1 MKDIYTII
9 EETNIEKT
17 DAMYEYMNAYQNCW
31 MLINEKFEFP
41 DFKSMFGGKKQTV
54 SNSASSGFSFLSFL
68 LGGNTSGSKENDP
81 VKAAYMKTLE
91 EKRKNNERRRKEL
104 LQANQ
109 QMKIAHISMKAKT
122 EEIKTENAHQEMLSQ
137 IKSVTDSLNKEN
149 ANLDKLYDC
158 IRKGKTIPPDILDNE
173 ITRQLKTADTLI
185 KSLPDNEVTKAQ
197 EAQAAFLKLYYKKND
212 SGEYVARSPKEFR
225 TECEK
230 NHELRDMFA
239 NAAAGGRDFI
249 DHASAEDLENM
260 AKSFDAASSVSQQ
273 ATATEKLKTAVE
285 NAQKTD
291 AAAAA
296 VQNEYDTVKK
306 QNDARTAV
314 KDAKE
319 KLDKANN
326 DLKAIDGE
334 NGIAGNKQKTM
345 MYSFISKNKGKEP
358 FKTLLKEKSIADLTN
373 DLKDCVN
380 EDGTIIGEGEN
391 SLKAYFDR
399 QTNIPTEKPE
409 DGTDEVAKVEFSLTD
424 QKVDYDDAKK
434 IVEKAKTD
442 ATNAIA
448 AADTDLRNKKNALK
462 DVGLSEDDDLK
473 ERQVVLSD
481 ETKKLLK
488 EAGVNVDDNTN
499 TDVVAATIKSRATT
513 ATDAIKNAQKEV
525 DQTKDAGKY
534 LAQKMKDTDETIANH
549 ERNKDPEIKDA
560 NEQAEEEFKKSGQF
574 NPVVDKKD
582 DKGTY
587 IEYEDENG
595 ETKKIYRPTD
605 LSDQSALDMYESKR
619 KLALVKAAG
628 EGKLQEH
635 PTVYAEKVDGKVVY
649 KMKDGDDVVE
659 LKNKEEYISGLKAMK
674 AYSRDIATVK
684 NVLKGT
690 DNELTDEDSKVL
702 SDYMDNNEEAVE
714 KIASEF
720 DDMTAAELE
729 DLVKDREGDDD
740 DEEAMSDTEKEL
752 RDAKQALKDMSEDD
766 IMDLAS
772 KDEKPEDVSDEQWEA
787 AKKYKEAK
795 DKLDNEDEQDDDVE
809 NDDDKTTNDENGKPQ
824 PPKRKIKKRPS
835 KIKGRF
841 IYIYKTQDNKPARS
855 NKKDWQA
862 NVRAWK
868 KYKRRLAK
876 WEKANSTKNESF
888 ITKVLAKK
896 LVIERFYPKDLTSY
910 LKECFE

>member
-1 MKDIYTII
+1 MKNIYDII
-9 EETNIEKT
+9 EENNIEKT
-17 DAMYEYMNAYQNCW
+17 DEVLAYASAYQKCFD
-31 MLINEKFEFP
+31 LVNEKFEFP
-41 DFKSMFGGKKQTV
+41 DFKSMFGNKKKAV

-68 LGGNTSGSKENDP
+68 LGGNANTKNDDP

-91 EKRKNNERRRKEL
+91 QKRANNDRRRKEML
-104 LQANQ
+104 KANQ
-109 QMKIAHISMKAKT
+109 DMKIQHIQMKAKK
-122 EEIKTENAHQEMLSQ
+122 EEIETENAHQEMLRQ
-137 IKSVTDSLNKEN
+137 IRSVTDSLKKEN
-149 ANLDKLYDC
+149 ENLDKLYSR
-158 IRKGKTIPPDILDNE
+158 IRSGKPIPADILDNE

-185 KSLPDNEVTKAQ
+185 KSLPENEITKQ
-197 EAQAAFLKLYYKKND
+197 EEAQVAFLKLYYKENEN
-212 SGEYVARSPKEFR
+212 GEYTGRTPEEFAD
-225 TECEK
+225 ECK
-230 NHELRDMFA
+230 AKPELAKMFA
-239 NAAAGGRDFI
+239 DAAAGGRDFI
-249 DHASAEDLENM
+249 DHATAEDLENM

-273 ATATEKLKTAVE
+273 AAATEKLKTAVE

-319 KLDKANN
+319 KLDKAND
-326 DLKAIDGE
+326 DLKAIDGK
-334 NGIAGNKQKTM
+334 NGIASNKQKTM

-358 FKTLLKEKSIADLTN
+358 FKTLLKEKSITDLTN

-409 DGTDEVAKVEFSLTD
+409 DGSNAVAKVEFSLTD

-434 IVEKAKTD
+434 VVDKAKTD

-448 AADTDLRNKKNALK
+448 AADTDLNNKKSALK
-462 DVGLSEDDDLK
+462 DAGLSENDDLK
-473 ERQVVLSD
+473 ERPVVLSD
-481 ETKKLLK
+481 ETKKLLQ
-488 EAGVNVDDNTN
+488 EAGVTVVKNDNP
-499 TDVVAATIKSRATT
+499 DVIAATIKSRATT

-525 DQTKDAGKY
+525 DQAKDAGKY
-534 LAQKMKDTDETIANH
+534 LAQKMKDADETIANH
-549 ERNKDPEIKDA
+549 ERNTDPEIKDA
-560 NEQAEEEFKKSGQF
+560 NEQAEKEFKKNGQF

-582 DKGTY
+582 DKGTFV
-587 IEYEDENG
+587 EYEDENG

-605 LSDQSALDMYESKR
+605 LSDRSALDMYESKR

-628 EGKLQEH
+628 EGKLQEL
-635 PTVYAEKVDGKVVY
+635 PQVYAEKVDGKVVY
-649 KMKDGDDVVE
+649 KMKDGDDVTE
-659 LKNKEEYISGLKAMK
+659 IDKDDYISGLKAMK

-684 NVLKGT
+684 NVLRGT
-690 DNELTDEDSKVL
+690 DNELTDEDSKAL

-740 DEEAMSDTEKEL
+740 DEEAASDTEKEL
-752 RDAKQALKDMSEDD
+752 KDAKKALKDMSEDE
-766 IMDLAS
+766 ILELAD
-772 KDEKPEDVSDEQWEA
+772 KDPKPDGVTDAQYEA
-787 AKKYKEAK
+787 ARKYRNAKK
-795 DKLDNEDEQDDDVE
+795 KLDAQDEQDDDAE

-824 PPKRKIKKRPS
+824 PPKRKIKKRHS

-841 IYIYKTQDNKPARS
+841 VYIYKTQDNKPARAS
-855 NKKDWQA
+855 KKDWQA

-896 LVIERFYPKDLTSY
+896 LVIERFYPKDLTDY
-910 LKECFE
+910 LKEYFA

>member
-1 MKDIYTII
+1 MKNIYDII
-9 EETNIEKT
+9 EENCIEKT
-17 DAMYEYMNAYQNCW
+17 DEVLAYASAYQKCFA
-31 MLINEKFEFP
+31 LVNEKFEFP

-54 SNSASSGFSFLSFL
+54 SNSTSSGFSFLSFL
-68 LGGNTSGSKENDP
+68 LGGNTSVSKENDP

-149 ANLDKLYDC
+149 TNLDKLYDC

-197 EAQAAFLKLYYKKND
+197 EAQAAFLKLYYKEND
-212 SGEYVARSPKEFR
+212 NGEYDARSPEEFR
-225 TECEK
+225 EQCEK

-239 NAAAGGRDFI
+239 NAAASGRDFI
-249 DHASAEDLENM
+249 DHATAEDLENM

-273 ATATEKLKTAVE
+273 AAATEKLKAAVE

-319 KLDKANN
+319 KLDKAND
-326 DLKAIDGE
+326 DLNAIDRE
-334 NGIAGNKQKTM
+334 NGIASNKQKTM

-358 FKTLLKEKSIADLTN
+358 FKTLLKEKSITDLTN

-380 EDGTIIGEGEN
+380 EDGTIIGEGKN
-391 SLKAYFDR
+391 SLKTYFDR

-409 DGTDEVAKVEFSLTD
+409 DGSNNVAKVEFSLTD
-424 QKVDYDDAKK
+424 QKVDYDKAKK
-434 IVEKAKTD
+434 DVETAKTA

-448 AADTDLRNKKNALK
+448 AADTDLTNKKAALK
-462 DVGLSEDDDLK
+462 DAGLNEDDDLK

-488 EAGVNVDDNTN
+488 EAGVTAGKNDNP
-499 TDVVAATIKSRATT
+499 DVIAATIKSRATT

-525 DQTKDAGKY
+525 DQAKDTGKY
-534 LAQKMKDTDETIANH
+534 LAQKMKDADETIANH
-549 ERNKDPEIKDA
+549 ERNTDPEIKDA
-560 NEQAEEEFKKSGQF
+560 NEQAEKEFKKNST
-574 NPVVDKKD
+574 NPTVEQKD
-582 DKGTY
+582 EKGTFV
-587 IEYEDENG
+587 EYEDENG
-595 ETKKIYRPTD
+595 ETKKIYRPAD
-605 LSDQSALDMYESKR
+605 LSDQSALDMYQSKR

-628 EGKLQEH
+628 EGKLQE
-635 PTVYAEKVDGKVVY
+635 PPQVYAEKVDGKVVY
-649 KMKDGDDVVE
+649 KMKDGDDTTE
-659 LKNKEEYISGLKAMK
+659 INKDEYISGMKAMK
-674 AYSRDIATVK
+674 IYSRDITTVK

-690 DNELTDEDSKVL
+690 DKELTDEDSKAL

-740 DEEAMSDTEKEL
+740 DEEAVSDT
-752 RDAKQALKDMSEDD
+752 
-766 IMDLAS
+766 
-772 KDEKPEDVSDEQWEA
+772 
-787 AKKYKEAK
+787 
-795 DKLDNEDEQDDDVE
+795 E
-809 NDDDKTTNDENGKPQ
+809 NDDDEEAVSDAENDDDRTTNDENGKPQ
-824 PPKRKIKKRPS
+824 PPKRKIKKRHS

-841 IYIYKTQDNKPARS
+841 IYIYKTQDNKPARA

-876 WEKANSTKNESF
+876 WQKQNSNKNESY
-888 ITKVLAKK
+888 ITRILSDR
-896 LVIERFYPKDLTSY
+896 LVIERFYPKDLTDY
-910 LKECFE
+910 LKECFA

>member
-9 EETNIEKT
+9 EENNIEKT

-109 QMKIAHISMKAKT
+109 QMKIVHINMKAKT

-197 EAQAAFLKLYYKKND
+197 EAQAAFLKLYYKKNAN
-212 SGEYVARSPKEFR
+212 GEYVGCDPKEFR
-225 TECEK
+225 ENCE
-230 NHELRDMFA
+230 NNQELRDMFA

-249 DHASAEDLENM
+249 DNATAEDLENM
-260 AKSFDAASSVSQQ
+260 AKSFDAASSVSQK
-273 ATATEKLKTAVE
+273 AAATEKLKTAVE

-334 NGIAGNKQKTM
+334 NGIASDKKKTM

-358 FKTLLKEKSIADLTN
+358 FKTILKTKSIADLTN
-373 DLKDCVN
+373 DLKNFVN
-380 EDGTIIGEGEN
+380 EDGTIIGEGKN
-391 SLKAYFDR
+391 SLKTYFDG
-399 QTNIPTEKPE
+399 QTDIPHEKQE
-409 DGTDEVAKVEFSLTD
+409 DGSNDVAKVEFSLTD
-424 QKVDYDDAKK
+424 QKVDYDKAKK
-434 IVEKAKTD
+434 DVETAKTA

-448 AADTDLRNKKNALK
+448 AADTDLTNKKAALK
-462 DVGLSEDDDLK
+462 DVGLNEDDDLK

-488 EAGVNVDDNTN
+488 AAGVNVDDNTN

-513 ATDAIKNAQKEV
+513 ANDAIKNAQKEV
-525 DQTKDAGKY
+525 DQAEDTGEY
-534 LAQKMKDTDETIANH
+534 LAQKMKDADETIANH
-549 ERNKDPEIKDA
+549 ERNTNPEIKDA
-560 NEQAEEEFKKSGQF
+560 NEQAEKEFKKNSI
-574 NPVVDKKD
+574 NPTVEQKD
-582 DKGTY
+582 EKGTFV
-587 IEYEDENG
+587 EYEDENG

-605 LSDQSALDMYESKR
+605 LSDQSALDMYQSKR
-619 KLALVKAAG
+619 KLALVKAAA
-628 EGKLQEH
+628 EGKLQE
-635 PTVYAEKVDGKVVY
+635 PPQVYAEKVDGQVVY
-649 KMKDGDDVVE
+649 KMKDGDDTTE
-659 LKNKEEYISGLKAMK
+659 INKDEYISGMKAMK
-674 AYSRDIATVK
+674 IYSRDIATVK
-684 NVLKGT
+684 NVIKGT
-690 DNELTDEDSKVL
+690 DNELTDEDSKAL

-729 DLVKDREGDDD
+729 NIVKDREGDDD

-752 RDAKQALKDMSEDD
+752 KDAKKALKDMSEDD

-772 KDEKPEDVSDEQWEA
+772 KDEKPEDVSDEEWKA

-795 DKLDNEDEQDDDVE
+795 NKLDNEDDQDDDAE

-841 IYIYKTQDNKPARS
+841 IYIYKTQDNKPARA

-876 WEKANSTKNESF
+876 WQKNNPSKNESF
-888 ITKVLAKK
+888 ITKVLTKK
-896 LVIERFYPKDLTSY
+896 LVIERFCPKDLTNY

>member
-1 MKDIYTII
+1 MKNLNFQIS
-9 EETNIEKT
+9 NQCSVVK
-17 DAMYEYMNAYQNCW
+17 NRQF
-31 MLINEKFEFP
+31 LI
-41 DFKSMFGGKKQTV
+41 QLHLV
-54 SNSASSGFSFLSFL
+54 FLFFIFL

-109 QMKIAHISMKAKT
+109 QMKIAHINMKAKT
-122 EEIKTENAHQEMLSQ
+122 EEIKTENAHKEMLSQ
-137 IKSVTDSLNKEN
+137 IKSVTDSLKKEN
-149 ANLDKLYDC
+149 DNLDKLYDC
-158 IRKGKTIPPDILDNE
+158 IRKGKTISLDILDNE

-212 SGEYVARSPKEFR
+212 NGEYVGRDPKEFR
-225 TECEK
+225 RYCDK
-230 NHELRDMFA
+230 NTELRYMFA

-249 DHASAEDLENM
+249 DHATAEDLENM

-273 ATATEKLKTAVE
+273 AAATEKLKTAVE

-306 QNDARTAV
+306 QNDARAAV

-319 KLDKANN
+319 KLKKAND
-326 DLKAIDGE
+326 DLNAIDGE
-334 NGIAGNKQKTM
+334 NGIASNKQKTM

-358 FKTLLKEKSIADLTN
+358 FKTLLKEKSITDLTN

-380 EDGTIIGEGEN
+380 EDGTIIGEGKN
-391 SLKAYFDR
+391 SLKTYFDR

-409 DGTDEVAKVEFSLTD
+409 DGSNNVAKVEFSLTD

-434 IVEKAKTD
+434 VVDKAKTD

-448 AADTDLRNKKNALK
+448 AADTDLTNKKAALK
-462 DVGLSEDDDLK
+462 DAGLNEDDDLK

-488 EAGVNVDDNTN
+488 EAGVNADDNTN

-525 DQTKDAGKY
+525 DQAKDTGKY
-534 LAQKMKDTDETIANH
+534 LAQKMKDADETIANH
-549 ERNKDPEIKDA
+549 ERNTDPEIKDA
-560 NEQAEEEFKKSGQF
+560 NEQAEKEFKKNGQF

-582 DKGTY
+582 DKGTFV
-587 IEYEDENG
+587 EYEDENG

-605 LSDQSALDMYESKR
+605 LSDRSALDMYESKR
-619 KLALVKAAG
+619 KLALVKAAA
-628 EGKLQEH
+628 EGKMQE
-635 PTVYAEKVDGKVVY
+635 PPQVYAEKVNKKVVY
-649 KMKDGDDVVE
+649 KMKDGDDTTE
-659 LKNKEEYISGLKAMK
+659 IDKDEYISGMKAMK
-674 AYSRDIATVK
+674 IYSRDIATVK
-684 NVLKGT
+684 NVLKGKEGT
-690 DNELTDEDSKVL
+690 DKELTDEDSKAL

-720 DDMTAAELE
+720 DDMTTAELE
-729 DLVKDREGDDD
+729 NLVKDREGDDD
-740 DEEAMSDTEKEL
+740 DEEAVSDTEKEL
-752 RDAKQALKDMSEDD
+752 KDAKKSLKDMSEDD
-766 IMDLAS
+766 IMDLAG
-772 KDEKPEDVSDEQWEA
+772 KDEKPEDISDEQWEA

-795 DKLDNEDEQDDDVE
+795 DKLDNEDEQDDDAE

-824 PPKRKIKKRPS
+824 PPKRKIKKRHS

-841 IYIYKTQDNKPARS
+841 IYIYKTQDNKPARA

-876 WEKANSTKNESF
+876 WQKNNPSKNESF

-896 LVIERFYPKDLTSY
+896 LVIECFYPKDLTIY